1 MYDMTNW
8 DYSKTWYHGSP
19 YKLTTIRATSTI
31 TQDKH
36 LATVFSHK
44 PTLVSISEDGKI
56 KHNGTMPGFLY
67 YISESIQAED
77 VAPHPHSVM
86 EYGQEW
92 LTNRELSVTLIGPTQ
107 IVEDERLTEKELA
120 MLKRWLKEKGK

>member
-1 MYDMTNW
+1 MNNW

-19 YKLTTIRATSTI
+19 YKLTTIRADSTI

-44 PTLVSISEDGKI
+44 PTLVSMSEDGKI

-67 YISESIQAED
+67 YISENIQAED

-120 MLKRWLKEKGK
+120 MLKRWLKEKGE